1 MRYKNNTIK
10 KDKNNIRYY
19 KPTIVPNVPI
29 KDTDIFVYPLY
40 GDRLD
45 TIANRHYGDSN
56 LWWIIAKA
64 NEIGKGKIGLDPEKK
79 LRIPTEIGDIIEL
92 VENNNL

>member
-1 MRYKNNTIK
+1 MRYETVK
-10 KDKNNIRYY
+10 IRRDLNGVRHYASSM
-19 KPTIVPNVPI
+19 VPNIPI

-64 NEIGKGKIGLDPEKK
+64 NNLDKAEIGLNVEKQI
-79 LRIPTEIGDIIEL
+79 RIPTDIQPIL
-92 VENNNL
+92 NKLRAMSY

>member
-1 MRYKNNTIK
+1 MRYETVK
-10 KDKNNIRYY
+10 IRRDLNGVRHYASSM
-19 KPTIVPNVPI
+19 VPNIPI

-64 NEIGKGKIGLDPEKK
+64 NEVGKGKLAPDPLKK
-79 LRIPTEIGDIIEL
+79 IRIPTEIDDILNL
-92 VENNNL
+92 VIQSNL

>member
-1 MRYKNNTIK
+1 MRYETVKIR
-10 KDKNNIRYY
+10 KDLNGVRYFSTSY
-19 KPTIVPNVPI
+19 VPNIPI
-29 KDTDIFVYPLY
+29 KDTDIFIYPLY

-45 TIANRHYGDSN
+45 TIANRYYGDSN

-64 NEIGKGKIGLDPEKK
+64 NEIGNGKIGIDSEKK

-92 VENNNL
+92 VENNS

>member
-1 MRYKNNTIK
+1 MRYETVKIK
-10 KDKNNIRYY
+10 KDLNGIRHYASSM
-19 KPTIVPNVPI
+19 VPNIPI